1 MEPMEARRSSSTR
14 LLSSSNFSIM
24 SACFFL
30 WSSMSWRTR
39 DEPHARAAPAATLDS
54 SAKQQRLVHL
64 QNNPSASTN
73 MAAATMPTIA
83 PGASPNHFSGD
94 DDADADDGDDGDDDG
109 GAWDSGAGGGA
120 GSNDANAF
128 SGVISHVFASGAAQH
143 KVVLSGASPSP
154 LSTHS
159 CTTTVTPLIWQAY
172 PSAAKTCIP
181 MSAQEFEHA
190 SSGHAA
196 AILT

>member
-14 LLSSSNFSIM
+14 LLSSSSFSVM
-24 SACFFL
+24 SACFVL
-30 WSSMSWRTR
+30 WSSMSWRKR
-39 DEPHARAAPAATLDS
+39 DDPHARAAPAETLAS
-54 SAKQQRLVHL
+54 SAKQQRLVHM
-64 QNNPSASTN
+64 QNPSASTM

-94 DDADADDGDDGDDDG
+94 DDGDGDDGDDDG
-109 GAWDSGAGGGA
+109 GAWDSGGGG
-120 GSNDANAF
+120 GGNDANAP
-128 SGVISHVFASGAAQH
+128 SGVISHVFASGASQH

-159 CTTTVTPLIWQAY
+159 CTTTVTPLTWQAY
-172 PSAAKTCIP
+172 PSAAETSMP
-181 MSAQEFEHA
+181 TSAQEFEHA
-190 SSGHAA
+190 SSGHVA